1 MKTNQTT
8 EKKLKKVLRG
18 EIYYADLP
26 AESCGADLRGMH
38 PILIVQNDVGNRF
51 STTTI
56 VLPITTDCP
65 HEKAHAYPRL
75 YRLLGAPE
83 SIVLA
88 EQMRVIDKA
97 RLRSWL
103 ASIDDKTQ
111 EQVDR
116 AIKISLAV

>member
-1 MKTNQTT
+1 MEHK
-8 EKKLKKVLRG
+8 EVKRG
-18 EIYYADLP
+18 EVFYADLSP
-26 AESCGADLRGMH
+26 VVGSEQGGVR
-38 PILIVQNDVGNRF
+38 PVLIVQNDVGNRF

-56 VLPITTDCP
+56 VLPITTDRRTKKPMPTHVYIGCLE
-65 HEKAHAYPRL
+65 H
-75 YRLLGAPE
+75 E

-97 RLRSWL
+97 RLHSWL

>member
-1 MKTNQTT
+1 MKTNKTT

-26 AESCGADLRGMH
+26 AESCGAELRGMH
-38 PILIVQNDVGNRF
+38 PVLIVQNDVGNRF

-56 VLPITTDCP
+56 VLPTHVYIGCLE
-65 HEKAHAYPRL
+65 H
-75 YRLLGAPE
+75 E

>member
-8 EKKLKKVLRG
+8 EKKLLRG

-26 AESCGADLRGMH
+26 AESCGAELRGMH
-38 PILIVQNDVGNRF
+38 PVLIVQNDVGNRF

-56 VLPITTDCP
+56 VLPITTDRRTKKPMPTHVYIGCLE
-65 HEKAHAYPRL
+65 H
-75 YRLLGAPE
+75 E

>member
-1 MKTNQTT
+1 MYKRQ
-8 EKKLKKVLRG
+8 
-18 EIYYADLP
+18 
-26 AESCGADLRGMH
+26 
-38 PILIVQNDVGNRF
+38 
-51 STTTI
+51 
-56 VLPITTDCP
+56 
-65 HEKAHAYPRL
+65 
-75 YRLLGAPE
+75 
-83 SIVLA
+83 

>member
-26 AESCGADLRGMH
+26 AESCGAELRGMH
-38 PILIVQNDVGNRF
+38 PVLIVQNDVGNRF
-51 STTTI
+51 STTT
-56 VLPITTDCP
+56 
-65 HEKAHAYPRL
+65 
-75 YRLLGAPE
+75 
-83 SIVLA
+83 IVLA

>member
-26 AESCGADLRGMH
+26 AESCGAELRGMH
-38 PILIVQNDVGNRF
+38 PVLIVQNDVGNRF

-56 VLPITTDCP
+56 VLPITTDRRTKKPMPTPVYIGCLE
-65 HEKAHAYPRL
+65 H
-75 YRLLGAPE
+75 E

>member
-26 AESCGADLRGMH
+26 AESCGAELRGMH
-38 PILIVQNDVGNRF
+38 PVLIVQNDVGNRF

-56 VLPITTDCP
+56 VL
-65 HEKAHAYPRL
+65 
-75 YRLLGAPE
+75 
-83 SIVLA
+83 A
-88 EQMRVIDKA
+88 EQRRVIDKA

>member
-18 EIYYADLP
+18 EIYY
-26 AESCGADLRGMH
+26 
-38 PILIVQNDVGNRF
+38 NRF

-56 VLPITTDCP
+56 VLPITTDRRTKKPMPTHVYIGCLE
-65 HEKAHAYPRL
+65 H
-75 YRLLGAPE
+75 E